1 MFADQYVKALDNNE
15 NDLFWKG
22 IIELTYRNIDL
33 RKELASYTSDDEA
46 YNLMVKSSILGI
58 LDEIEY
64 WKSLRYEVYENCFTK
79 ETMDEL
85 IKQGEDLGIPKMI
98 LRGASMYYANE
109 ALTKELERRKHM
121 RRDENTNIS
130 E

>member
-1 MFADQYVKALDNNE
+1 
-15 NDLFWKG
+15 
-22 IIELTYRNIDL
+22 LTYRNIDL